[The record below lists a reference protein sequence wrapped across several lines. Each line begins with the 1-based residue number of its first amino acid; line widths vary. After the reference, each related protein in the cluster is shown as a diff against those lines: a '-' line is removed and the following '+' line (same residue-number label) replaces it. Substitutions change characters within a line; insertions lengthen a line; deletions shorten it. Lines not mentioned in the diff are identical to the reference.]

1 MRDTNAWHDSDR
13 NSWRVNSDW
22 LSTKLLHTSFTLPG
36 PDIHKFFQDNYAMAP
51 AVLNLTVN
59 QTASFGYQDGTAGMV
74 VVGSRT
80 TRRDSQGDSVIGGT
94 TLDQPVFCGG

>member
-1 MRDTNAWHDSDR
+1 
-13 NSWRVNSDW
+13 
-22 LSTKLLHTSFTLPG
+22 
-36 PDIHKFFQDNYAMAP
+36 MAP